1 VVREIRPRRLSNERR
16 RHLELEEATR
26 ATGLAGWWKRWRQ
39 STRRAEARAQ
49 APTARGRGL
58 RLHIKPLY
66 LARGHDGPLRGAPDP
81 AMVVCAW
88 SIDGNAV
95 RTVLRAVVRFN
106 VRGRLPGAAEPDV
119 TTLVTTSL
127 GGNRTV
133 LLAVALYEENG
144 GDDVQRLTMALEHP
158 ASLHFVD
165 LGGDAGNG
173 HSHGHSDATP
183 HVLSALE
190 CARDPRLS
198 TLSPRG
204 IVLGDGD
211 ASVTKTDQWVGG
223 AAVVV
228 VGQKRPLGHRLSL
241 QSIDGRQDWTVEF
254 ATTW

>member
-1 VVREIRPRRLSNERR
+1 M
-16 RHLELEEATR
+16 
-26 ATGLAGWWKRWRQ
+26 KR
-39 STRRAEARAQ
+39 
-49 APTARGRGL
+49 RGL
-58 RLHIKPLY
+58 RLDIKPLY

-88 SIDGNAV
+88 SVDGDLV

-106 VRGRLPGAAEPDV
+106 VRGRLPGAAEPEV
-119 TTLVTTSL
+119 TTLVSTSL
-127 GGNRTV
+127 GGARTV
-133 LLAVALYEENG
+133 LCAVALFEENG
-144 GDDVQRLTMALEHP
+144 GHDVQRLTAALEHP
-158 ASLHFVD
+158 GTLHFVD

-173 HSHGHSDATP
+173 HSGGDATP

-198 TLSPRG
+198 TLSARG

-211 ASVTKTDQWVGG
+211 ASVTTTDQWVGG

-228 VGQKRPLGHRLSL
+228 VGQKRTADHRLSL

-254 ATTW
+254 ATAW